1 MAKKDEKTAYQEINK
16 LAEKVK
22 ATEERHGKIV
32 TDTTKQLQQHA
43 KMMKEG
49 LKSRQATLQTAMKLG
64 DAGRAHLENTGLQAL
79 AEAKQAQAMREQTA
93 HVMGIQTL
101 LTDVLDTKVETA
113 RVADEIS
120 LMGKKELPYQEQL
133 NSVMRERATLAA
145 GMEGQAEELVKLQNI
160 QTVGGVNLAEI
171 EDKISH
177 YKSIGHDELA
187 KTLEAAAKLHEEQI
201 KSLETQILESGERE
215 EALEFAEIQLKQEQA
230 SRKTLERKKELLE
243 GFASIFGKTLG
254 DAKKFGQTLRGM
266 VNPLTVTIGI
276 VAGLGK
282 LFFGLVSS
290 ALKMQKETGVG
301 AGHAMDLNIA
311 TRDAAVGGF
320 MYGESLAD
328 VQARATA
335 LVTEWGV
342 VNETTKRSVEVATDL
357 ERNYG
362 IAAGSAAKL
371 AELMSA
377 TSSST
382 KDVLLQ
388 DMGEEMKALQEEG
401 IPVGT
406 VMEEVAGNADFF
418 ASHMKDSGTNII
430 KAAMF
435 AKKLG
440 MNMNTITGAADSL
453 LDFESSVNAEME
465 ASMLLG
471 RRINTDKARQL
482 AFAGDMEGMQKE
494 IMRQVG
500 SEAQFNRMNVFQR
513 KALAKAFGLSVS
525 DLATM
530 VAGQEKLNNMT
541 TEQQEDHAKNQRVT
555 ANIQKIWGGITGIL
569 KKLYASIIVP
579 ISKKFMEILG
589 IGGDIG
595 NEMGDTEGILES
607 IENWIGPITDKF
619 TAWIE
624 DIDVEKL
631 EVKFASIRTGIKEM
645 ARSIK
650 DVAGGIFGWV
660 KDLGT
665 AEDGTFSMTKLI
677 ESLKIKVEDLGK
689 KLKVK
694 IKLEIKEIKE
704 EVGLWWKELGKARFV
719 IMGIAGAWA
728 LNKLGLMSFVTDG
741 IKELGKLIWKL
752 GKAAFAKKA
761 LDAPSPTAGKKGGML
776 SGFGKMKPAS
786 MLKGAAAMV
795 ILAAAVWVMAKALQQ
810 FSKGVNWKGFTMGLV
825 SLGALTVAALLLG
838 GVSPVVLVGAA
849 AMVVLAGAVWVLGK
863 AMQEFGK
870 ASQLFIPFFESMA
883 QTGREGGLGT
893 AALGIVAIGAAL
905 AGFGIG
911 GAIGGIGSAIGEFFG
926 GDPVEKFKR
935 FAEIAPELETAGRAI
950 ENLSTSLDT
959 IMGKGGGLSLA
970 AEGIS
975 AIGGALA
982 KFGGG
987 SALSGIGSAIG
998 DFFSGDP
1005 IEKFERFAAM
1015 AVPLTMTAAAL
1026 DTLTGAME
1034 RYVRLP
1040 IAEMVEPTLELAEAM
1055 EDFKKLED
1063 VALNVQVAGMPEF
1076 NTTALEGK
1084 LDEISTNLDE
1094 IDKKLDTTGPIA
1106 QANRLTS
1113 DELRQLGK

>member
-1 MAKKDEKTAYQEINK
+1 MAIKDEKTAYQEIDK
-16 LAEKVK
+16 LVEKVK

-79 AEAKQAQAMREQTA
+79 AEAKQFQAMREQTA

-215 EALEFAEIQLKQEQA
+215 EALEYAEIQLKQEQA

-254 DAKKFGQTLRGM
+254 DAQKFGRTLRGM

-282 LFFGLVSS
+282 LFFGLISS
-290 ALKMQKETGVG
+290 ALKIQKETGVG

-328 VQARATA
+328 VQARASA

-342 VNETTKRSVEVATDL
+342 VNETTKKSIEVANEL
-357 ERNYG
+357 QRNYG
-362 IAAGSAAKL
+362 VTAESAGKI
-371 AELMSA
+371 AELMES

-388 DMGEEMKALQEEG
+388 DMAAEMKSFQEEG
-401 IPVGT
+401 IPVGA
-406 VMEEVAGNADFF
+406 VMSEVAGDADFF
-418 ASHMKDSGTNII
+418 AGHMKDSGTNIV

-440 MNMNTITGAADSL
+440 MNMATVTGAADSL
-453 LDFESSVNAEME
+453 LDFESSVNSEME

-482 AFAGDMEGMQKE
+482 AFTGDMEGMQKE

-541 TEQQEDHAKNQRVT
+541 DTELDQHKANARVT
-555 ANIQKIWGGITGIL
+555 SNIQKIWGGIVKIFRDL
-569 KKLYASIIVP
+569 SVKYVSR
-579 ISKKFMEILG
+579 ISKALMKILG

-595 NEMGDTEGILES
+595 KEMGNTDGIVKS
-607 IENWIGPITDKF
+607 ISEWLDPIVDKF
-619 TAWIE
+619 TRWLE
-624 DIDVEKL
+624 DFDVKTA
-631 EVKFASIRTGIKEM
+631 KAQFI
-645 ARSIK
+645 SIK
-650 DVAGGIFGWV
+650 DTVTWV
-660 KDLGT
+660 VD
-665 AEDGTFSMTKLI
+665 KLI
-677 ESLKIKVEDLGK
+677 EGAKWLKEHTGLIKVM
-689 KLKVK
+689 
-694 IKLEIKEIKE
+694 
-704 EVGLWWKELGKARFV
+704 VGLWA
-719 IMGIAGAWA
+719 A
-728 LNKLGLMSFVTDG
+728 NKLGLLDFAGSATMAV
-741 IKELGKLIWKL
+741 GKLILKL
-752 GKAAFAKKA
+752 GKALIAKNLLDSSKSFKLVKGSKVVAKAGAKTAAKAGAKTAAKVGAKSVAKAGAKGLGKAALKKIPGIGLLVGLGFAADRLLKGDA
-761 LDAPSPTAGKKGGML
+761 LGALGEV
-776 SGFGKMKPAS
+776 AS
-786 MLKGAAAMV
+786 GAAA
-795 ILAAAVWVMAKALQQ
+795 I
-810 FSKGVNWKGFTMGLV
+810 
-825 SLGALTVAALLLG
+825 
-838 GVSPVVLVGAA
+838 
-849 AMVVLAGAVWVLGK
+849 
-863 AMQEFGK
+863 
-870 ASQLFIPFFESMA
+870 IP
-883 QTGREGGLGT
+883 GLGT
-893 AALGIVAIGAAL
+893 AASVAIDAAL
-905 AGFGIG
+905 MAKDVSAASKDANDVAAEVAAEAK
-911 GAIGGIGSAIGEFFG
+911 GAVDTSVATVGSAVV
-926 GDPVEKFKR
+926 DPNIQASNDMVK
-935 FAEIAPELETAGRAI
+935 EIKNLE
-950 ENLSTSLDT
+950 NTSL
-959 IMGKGGGLSLA
+959 
-970 AEGIS
+970 
-975 AIGGALA
+975 
-982 KFGGG
+982 
-987 SALSGIGSAIG
+987 
-998 DFFSGDP
+998 
-1005 IEKFERFAAM
+1005 
-1015 AVPLTMTAAAL
+1015 
-1026 DTLTGAME
+1026 
-1034 RYVRLP
+1034 
-1040 IAEMVEPTLELAEAM
+1040 
-1055 EDFKKLED
+1055 
-1063 VALNVQVAGMPEF
+1063 AGMPEF
-1076 NTTALEGK
+1076 ETARIEEK
-1084 LDEISTNLDE
+1084 LDKIVAALSVD
-1094 IDKKLDTTGPIA
+1094 GAIA
-1106 QANRLTS
+1106 QANRTTK
-1113 DELRQLGK
+1113 DELYQLGQP